1 MAVKLDFLQ
10 TQAPRN
16 DTPVDASFLYK
27 DLLLDLRIDYTRS
40 PELLKIQEVSDVT
53 AIFDYTAVAQSLNNL
68 FRTLPGQKILN
79 PVYGLDL
86 RKYLFENVSVTVGYI
101 IGLELNDLIPIFE
114 PRVFITKINVAAD
127 AENNQYNIDIAYI
140 VPTLQI
146 ASDNKMEK
154 LSVSLTQT
162 GFTII

>member
-16 DTPVDASFLYK
+16 DTPIDVSFIYK

-40 PELLKIQEVSDVT
+40 PELLKTQEVSDVT
-53 AIFDYTAVAQSLNNL
+53 AIYDYRSVAQSLNNL

-86 RKYLFENVSVTVGYI
+86 RKYLFENVSTTVGYI

-114 PRVFITKINVAAD
+114 PRVYITKINVAAD

-140 VPTLQI
+140 VPTLQV

>member
-10 TQAPRN
+10 TQAPVN
-16 DTPVDASFLYK
+16 DTQLDVPFLYK
-27 DLLLDLRIDYTRS
+27 DLLLDLKIDYTRS
-40 PELLKIQEVSDVT
+40 PELLKTQEVSDVT
-53 AIFDYTAVAQSLNNL
+53 AIFDYRSIAQSLNNL

-86 RKYLFENVSVTVGYI
+86 RKYLFENVSVSVGYI

-114 PRVFITKINVAAD
+114 PRVYVTKINVESD
-127 AENNQYNIDIAYI
+127 AENNQYNIDISYI
-140 VPTLQI
+140 VPTLQVT
-146 ASDNKMEK
+146 SDNKMEK
-154 LSVSLTQT
+154 LSVALTQT